1 VGVAWPS
8 GGFRH
13 HTSVL
18 NRGRRGIPHG
28 VVPHTAWYPTRR
40 GIPCGAVPHGLVF
53 HTARRGIAYGVVSHV
68 DKRWR
73 SCVRERCFHHASS
86 AAHHSLPTRGHAMGY
101 EVRVVRGIAPALRSM
116 LGRHLSPEL
125 QTKRTQS
132 GAWLP
137 IVLSALRGQLQWR
150 VRRNSVDR
158 HDDQGVAG
166 FSGWRCV
173 SALDSSSLSAVRTC
187 SEASALLGRM
197 LPQGKPIRAPLAC
210 LCMSVSVGVGEAASA
225 VTP

>member
-1 VGVAWPS
+1 MGVAWPS

-137 IVLSALRGQLQWR
+137 IVLLPRSGVSFSGEYVATASIDTTIKVWR
-150 VRRNSVDR
+150 VSADG
-158 HDDQGVAG
+158 GVPQR
-166 FSGWRCV
+166 SIPPR
-173 SALDSSSLSAVRTC
+173 SLPCARV
-187 SEASALLGRM
+187 
-197 LPQGKPIRAPLAC
+197 
-210 LCMSVSVGVGEAASA
+210 
-225 VTP
+225 